1 MIDEILERVLD
12 GRTTKA
18 DALYLSSL
26 LSIELFHLADQ
37 LRREAVGDTVTY
49 VINRN
54 INFTNSCIGDCAFC
68 AFKSENGY
76 VLSEEQI
83 LQKVQEAIENGATEI
98 CIQGGLL
105 RGMMLDD
112 YCGMLES
119 IKSHFEVHIH
129 AFSPMEVFHAARNS
143 SADITDALK
152 ALKHSGLDSMP
163 GTAAEILDDSIR
175 RRICPSKISTA
186 QWIKIITTAHR
197 LGIPTTAT
205 MLYGHVE
212 SFEDRIDHILL
223 IRDVQQ
229 RTSGFTEFIPLPFM
243 AKNNPLGKVVY
254 RSNGIDDIKVHA
266 LSRVLLHKSIK
277 NIQSSWVKLG
287 VKSAQ
292 AMLLYG
298 VNDLGGTLME
308 EHITKSAGGTSGE
321 YLSPTELE
329 DLITGVGRIPRRRT
343 TLYELI

>member
-1 MIDEILERVLD
+1 MIDEILERVQG
-12 GRTTKA
+12 GRTTRE
-18 DALYLSSL
+18 DALYLASL
-26 LSIELFHLADQ
+26 PSHELFHLADQ

-68 AFKSENGY
+68 AFRSENGY
-76 VLSEEQI
+76 ILSEEQI
-83 LQKVQEAIENGATEI
+83 LQKAKEGIEKGATEI

-112 YCGMLES
+112 YCEMLES
-119 IKSHFEVHIH
+119 IKSHFAVHIH

-143 SADITDALK
+143 ALDTTDALS

-175 RRICPSKISTA
+175 RKICPNKISTA
-186 QWIKIITTAHR
+186 QWIGIITTAHR

-212 SFEDRIDHILL
+212 SLENRVDHIHL
-223 IRDVQQ
+223 IRDVQ
-229 RTSGFTEFIPLPFM
+229 RKTGGFTEFIPLPFM
-243 AKNNPLGKVVY
+243 AKNNPLVKVVS
-254 RSNGIDDIKVHA
+254 RANGIDMRVHA
-266 LSRVLLHKSIK
+266 LSRILLHKNIK
-277 NIQSSWVKLG
+277 NIQASWVKLG
-287 VKSAQ
+287 RKLAQ
-292 AMLLYG
+292 TMLLCG

-308 EHITKSAGGTSGE
+308 EHITKSAGGVEGE
-321 YLSPTELE
+321 YMSPGEFE
-329 DLITGVGRIPRRRT
+329 EIIISAERVPRRRT
-343 TLYELI
+343 TLYAFA